1 MADHRSTAGSY
12 IPYDGLPPLHV
23 RETALPH
30 LHPYAPIS
38 PGRYITP
45 GGGRL
50 TIATTTA
57 HHQITLDH
65 LGCDAQTSEPKEAA
79 FKQLALAAE
88 GRCLRAGCKHRARFS
103 VGNVYRGF
111 QVRRGSI
118 ELSAFM
124 RALLA
129 IELGDFGPATRLFDE
144 TSSTVGAPL
153 ASPGRSGLQPTS

>member
-1 MADHRSTAGSY
+1 MTDDHRGAAGPY
-12 IPYDGLPPLHV
+12 IPYDGLPPLHKT
-23 RETALPH
+23 ETDLPR
-30 LHPYAPIS
+30 LHPYDAVS

-50 TIATTTA
+50 TIETTTA

-65 LGCDAQTSEPKEAA
+65 LGCDAQTTEPKEAA

-88 GRCLRAGCKHRARFS
+88 GRCLQAGCKHDARFS

-118 ELSAFM
+118 ELPAFV

-129 IELGDFGPATRLFDE
+129 VELGDFGPAARLFGE
-144 TSSTVGAPL
+144 TSSSAGDP
-153 ASPGRSGLQPTS
+153 S